1 MNRFAERGLMITTLL
16 LALSTFSAAQQ
27 PPIRLH
33 FDAEKTT
40 AAITL
45 SATLHT
51 VHGKFLLHHGEIT
64 FDPDS
69 GKISGEIVFDTS
81 SGKTGN
87 EGRDHKMHKDVLES
101 ARFPT
106 ITFRPDRVEGKVA
119 EGGASSAQVHGIFN
133 LHGSDHELTIPV
145 EVKLERDHWAASAH
159 FTVPYEK
166 WGLKNPSTVFLHV
179 ADSVEV
185 EFHGEGEIAGN
196 QQ

>member
-1 MNRFAERGLMITTLL
+1 MLAVL
-16 LALSTFSAAQQ
+16 LALSSLSTAQQ
-27 PPIRLH
+27 PTIRLQ
-33 FDAEKTT
+33 FDPATTT
-40 AAITL
+40 ASITL
-45 SATLHT
+45 SATFHT
-51 VHGKFLLHHGEIT
+51 VHGKFLLHHGEIS
-64 FDPDS
+64 FDPGS
-69 GKISGEIVFDTS
+69 GKISGEIVFDAT

-106 ITFRPDRVEGKVA
+106 ITFRPDRVDGKIA
-119 EGGASSAQVHGIFN
+119 ESGPSSSQVHGIFS

-179 ADSVEV
+179 GNSVEV
-185 EFHGEGEIAGN
+185 EFNGEGTIAGN
-196 QQ
+196 R